1 MGKDEAILIIAAAAV
16 ASEKRTGLPA
26 EITAAQCA
34 LESGWLKSSPGN
46 NCFGIKHAARHT
58 EKQLLQTREFF
69 DIEEHATAWMS
80 RIPGR
85 EIISETGRVVN
96 GRREF
101 KVRDWFAAYPT
112 LADCFA
118 DHARL
123 ITSGKPYR
131 RAWESFIVHR
141 SWEKLLRD
149 IAPVYATAPTYET
162 SVLSVLRGG
171 LRDAIQNLKTAERT
185 T

>member
-1 MGKDEAILIIAAAAV
+1 LTKEEALPIIATAAV
-16 ASEKRTGLPA
+16 ASEKHTGLPA

-34 LESGWLKSSPGN
+34 LESGWLRFSPKN

-69 DIEEHATAWMS
+69 DTAEHAYAWVS
-80 RIPGR
+80 RLAGR
-85 EIISETGRVVN
+85 EIISETGRIVN

-101 KVRDWFAAYPT
+101 KVRDWFAAYPA

-131 RAWESFIVHR
+131 TAWGSFIAHH
-141 SWEKLLRD
+141 SWERLLRD
-149 IAPVYATAPTYET
+149 IAPIYATAPTYEAI
-162 SVLSVLRGG
+162 VLSVLSNG
-171 LRDAIQNLKTAERT
+171 LRDAIQRSRT
-185 T
+185 TERI